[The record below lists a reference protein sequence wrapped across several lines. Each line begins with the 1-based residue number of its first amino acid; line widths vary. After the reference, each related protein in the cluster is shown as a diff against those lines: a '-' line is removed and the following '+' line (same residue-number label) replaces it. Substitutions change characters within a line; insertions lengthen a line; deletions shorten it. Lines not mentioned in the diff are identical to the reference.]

1 MKKHRFLSVF
11 LSLVLV
17 LSTVFTGIVFA
28 APGDSNGETTPP
40 ATGKTLVSNG
50 DGTYTL
56 SLSVTGKA
64 ETTSESNKADVIV
77 VLDSS
82 GSMDESVEGYVANQT
97 GRYGLVNRRYVNLYY
112 LHNGDYR
119 SLENDTYTGTVYYQT
134 WSIWSG
140 YTYTEYT
147 GTRYEYMNT
156 DRLAVAKS
164 AISALAD
171 QLGSYNEENP
181 DAVRFAL
188 VTFAS
193 TARTETFSQNS
204 NWTTNVTTFKNKV
217 NSDTIRATG
226 GTNWEDALQQANGL
240 SVREGAEVHV
250 IFVSDGNPTFY
261 VDGGTGQ
268 EEYFNVSKCYNKA
281 KDDAKAVVNAGKNFY
296 GIGVFGSVDRMK
308 NLVTDAGAP
317 SGNYYSATDSASL
330 QVAFADIIS
339 QITNALGYKEVKIE
353 DGLTSMTSAL
363 VKTDPTSFTYMRS
376 GGSYGDGATWTPDDA
391 QKAKYEDG
399 KVSWDLGNA
408 QLENGVTYTVSFKV
422 WPSQEA
428 YDIVADLNNGITD
441 YKDLTADQKAQI
453 VELEGGG
460 YGLKTNTNAKIT
472 YTQVET
478 RTTATA
484 PEGFVEGQPADDGYT
499 YTYDSET
506 GTYIGTKE
514 TQGSAD
520 LSNPNPMV
528 LTSSRIT
535 IEKTWD
541 DDSLGDNVRPDS
553 PITLNIK
560 KDGAN
565 YKSLELEKAND
576 WKANVYVAPG
586 VIVNGE
592 TLETGHSYAIEEANT
607 DVHYELDADDFK
619 PMLVDNVLIADYET
633 GATAANATIKVTNVR
648 KGDLIISKTV
658 ETYDGGTVDLSKEF
672 EMKVTFK
679 KGTETWAPAEADQVT
694 YKIGATGTA
703 QPFPSDGVIKLK
715 HGGTA
720 TISNLPAGITYTV
733 VEQNL
738 SAGYTQIAP
747 TSAATGT
754 IVGDS
759 AQRVDFTNQYSTSSV
774 SATIPVTKILSVP
787 SGLTG
792 PGSIKE
798 AYTFALSAV
807 TEGAPMPEAGGE
819 TVKNPDDNG
828 GTANFGAITFDA
840 PGTYEYKITESGTVA
855 GVTNDSAATTGKEVT
870 VTVEDNGN
878 GTLSATVTGATPTD
892 NDATRTTF
900 SNTYENATPATI
912 QLSAS
917 KKLNVEE
924 PANNA
929 PDVTEKYDLTL
940 AAVNDAP
947 MPESAVDGKVTVKNP
962 DGNATAVSFGT
973 IEYTMPG
980 VYQYTVSESGDVP
993 GVTNGQTA
1001 YSVSVQVTDN
1011 QDGTMTATVTSG
1023 SQTTQF
1029 TNTYSVSPAVLA
1041 EGKISVNKNLTGT
1054 NLSAGAFNFEIK
1066 ASEDTPNA
1074 PLPAVT
1080 TVTNNAQGVAAF
1092 GEITYSE
1099 PGSYKYA
1106 ISEIDGGLSG
1116 YTYDKNVVYV
1126 LITVVDNGNGTMSA
1140 SVEYENDPSFNNTYT
1155 ASGSVQIT
1163 AQKKLTGRALE
1174 DGQFSFKLT
1183 ALDGGPGD
1191 GLTAT
1196 NNASGQIVFDKIDFS
1211 NTDLTVKEEVE
1222 KTYKLQYVNVVDES
1236 DVLDTIPEGAVINE
1250 DGSFTW
1256 ESEEESVTTYKE
1268 QYVNIEDENDV
1279 RDVLPEGAVKNE
1291 DGTFTIKEASEKPEY
1306 EEKSFTYEITEVSGS
1321 ASGYTYDTHTETVV
1335 ITVKDNGD
1343 GTLSV
1348 IAAYNPSGAVFNN
1361 TYSAKG
1367 SVVLKGTKSVTGT
1380 GLRSEQFIFNLIDKD
1395 NNILRTA
1402 KNDATGAFAFG
1413 ALNYTEKDAGKTF
1426 TYTIVEVNDGQGGYA
1441 YDSKVCEVTVTVE
1454 DNGDGTL
1461 SAVATYTPDASFNNT
1476 YSAFGSVTFT
1486 GTKTVTGGTLES
1498 GQFTFNLLDQAGNV
1512 IGQATNAADG
1522 SFAFAPVSYTIAD
1535 AGKTFNYSIVEVNDG
1550 QGGYTYDTKVCKI
1563 SVNVTDLG
1571 DGVLKTDVAYEGD
1584 ASFVNSYAASSTEV
1598 VLTAKKTLSG
1608 RKLAD
1613 GEFSFTVSQ
1622 GDNVMATGKNDVN
1635 GNITFS
1641 AIPLTK
1647 AGTYRFTVAEV
1658 IGSKE
1663 GVTYD
1668 KKTYTYVVVVEDVNG
1683 KLTVKDVS
1691 IDGATEV
1698 VFSNTYKT
1706 TPPPETPKTTS
1717 PQTGDNTNL
1726 GLWLALMCLG
1736 AAGFTGSVLFG
1747 RRRRE
1752 RK

>member
-17 LSTVFTGIVFA
+17 LSIVCMGTVFA
-28 APGDSNGETTPP
+28 ALGDSNGETTPP

-77 VLDSS
+77 VLDRS

-134 WSIWSG
+134 WSLWSE

-147 GTRYEYMNT
+147 GTRYEYMDS

-164 AISALAD
+164 AISTLAD
-171 QLGSYNEENP
+171 QLGSYNKGNP

-204 NWTTNVTTFKNKV
+204 TWTTNVTTFKNKV

-226 GTNWEDALQQANGL
+226 GTNWEDALQKANGL
-240 SVREGAEVHV
+240 SVREDAEVYV

-261 VDGGTGQ
+261 VGGGSGQ
-268 EEYFNVSKCYNKA
+268 ETSSNVSMSYNKA
-281 KDDAKAVVNAGKNFY
+281 KDDAKAIVNAGKNFY

-317 SGNYYSATDSASL
+317 SGNYYSATDSAGL
-330 QVAFADIIS
+330 QVAFSDIIGK
-339 QITNALGYKEVKIE
+339 ITKALGYKDVKIE
-353 DGLTSMTSAL
+353 DGITSMTSAL

-391 QKAKYEDG
+391 QKAKYEGG

-422 WPSQEA
+422 WPSQEV
-428 YDIVADLNNGITD
+428 YDIVADLNNEIKD
-441 YKDLTADQKAQI
+441 YEDLTADQKAQI

-460 YGLKTNTNAKIT
+460 YGLKTNTDAKVT

-478 RTTATA
+478 RATATA

-506 GTYIGTKE
+506 GIYTGTKE

-520 LSNPNPMV
+520 ISNPDPMV
-528 LTSSRIT
+528 LTSSMIT

-541 DDSLGDNVRPDS
+541 DDYLGDNVRPDS

-798 AYTFALSAV
+798 AYTFTLSAV

-840 PGTYEYKITESGTVA
+840 PGTYKYKITESGTVA

-870 VTVEDNGN
+870 VTVEDNGD
-878 GTLSATVTGATPTD
+878 GTLSATVIGATPTD
-892 NDATRTTF
+892 NDVTRTTF
-900 SNTYENATPATI
+900 TNTYENSTPATI

-962 DGNATAVSFGT
+962 DSNATAVSFGT

-980 VYQYTVSESGDVP
+980 VYQYTVSESGNVP

-1011 QDGTMTATVTSG
+1011 QDGTMTAKVTSG
-1023 SQTTQF
+1023 SQTTKF
-1029 TNTYSVSPAVLA
+1029 TNTYSVSSAVLA

-1066 ASEDTPNA
+1066 ASEETPNA
-1074 PLPAVT
+1074 PLPAVA
-1080 TVTNNAQGVAAF
+1080 TVTNNARGVAAF
-1092 GEITYSE
+1092 GEITYTR

-1116 YTYDKNVVYV
+1116 YTYDDNVVYV
-1126 LITVVDNGNGTMSA
+1126 LVKVVDNGNGTMSA

-1183 ALDGGPGD
+1183 ALDGGPGNN
-1191 GLTAT
+1191 LTAT
-1196 NNASGQIVFDKIDFS
+1196 NNASGQIVFERIDFS
-1211 NTDLTVKEEVE
+1211 NTDLTKKEEIVKTYVQRYINVDDE
-1222 KTYKLQYVNVVDES
+1222 NDVLVTLPDGAVPGSEEGTWTITESGTMLQKTYKLVYVNKENPE
-1236 DVLDTIPEGAVINE
+1236 DTLTMIPDGAEINDD
-1250 DGSFTW
+1250 DGSFTLKFKST
-1256 ESEEESVTTYKE
+1256 EYASK
-1268 QYVNIEDENDV
+1268 
-1279 RDVLPEGAVKNE
+1279 
-1291 DGTFTIKEASEKPEY
+1291 TFTYNISE
-1306 EEKSFTYEITEVSGS
+1306 VAGS

-1348 IAAYNPSGAVFNN
+1348 IATYDPSGAVFNN

-1395 NNILRTA
+1395 NNILSTA

-1441 YDSKVCEVTVTVE
+1441 YDSKVCEVTVTVK

-1461 SAVATYTPDASFNNT
+1461 SAAASYTPDANFNNT

-1584 ASFVNSYAASSTEV
+1584 ASFVNSYATSSTEV

-1622 GDNVMATGKNDVN
+1622 GDNVIATGKNDVN

-1706 TPPPETPKTTS
+1706 TPPPEPPK
-1717 PQTGDNTNL
+1717 TGDNTNL

-1747 RRRRE
+1747 RRKRQ

>member
-11 LSLVLV
+11 LSIVLV
-17 LSTVFTGIVFA
+17 LSTVFTVVVFA

-40 ATGKTLVSNG
+40 ATVKTLVSNG

-77 VLDSS
+77 VLDRS

-134 WSIWSG
+134 WSILSG
-140 YTYTEYT
+140 YTYREYT
-147 GTRYEYMNT
+147 GTRYEYMDT

-226 GTNWEDALQQANGL
+226 GTNWEDALQKANGL
-240 SVREGAEVHV
+240 SVREGAEVYV

-261 VDGGTGQ
+261 VDGGSGQ
-268 EEYFNVSKCYNKA
+268 ETSRNVSMCYDKA

-339 QITNALGYKEVKIE
+339 QITNALGYKDVKIE

-391 QKAKYEDG
+391 QKAKYEGG

-422 WPSQEA
+422 WPSQEV
-428 YDIVADLNNGITD
+428 YDIVADLNNEIKD
-441 YKDLTADQKAQI
+441 YEDLTADQKAQI

-460 YGLKTNTNAKIT
+460 YGLKTNTDAKVT

-478 RTTATA
+478 RATATA

-506 GTYIGTKE
+506 GIYTGTKE

-520 LSNPNPMV
+520 ISNPDPMV
-528 LTSSRIT
+528 LTSSMIT

-541 DDSLGDNVRPDS
+541 DDYLGDNVRPDS

-798 AYTFALSAV
+798 AYTF
-807 TEGAPMPEAGGE
+807 
-819 TVKNPDDNG
+819 
-828 GTANFGAITFDA
+828 
-840 PGTYEYKITESGTVA
+840 
-855 GVTNDSAATTGKEVT
+855 
-870 VTVEDNGN
+870 
-878 GTLSATVTGATPTD
+878 
-892 NDATRTTF
+892 
-900 SNTYENATPATI
+900 
-912 QLSAS
+912 
-917 KKLNVEE
+917 
-924 PANNA
+924 
-929 PDVTEKYDLTL
+929 
-940 AAVNDAP
+940 
-947 MPESAVDGKVTVKNP
+947 
-962 DGNATAVSFGT
+962 
-973 IEYTMPG
+973 
-980 VYQYTVSESGDVP
+980 
-993 GVTNGQTA
+993 
-1001 YSVSVQVTDN
+1001 
-1011 QDGTMTATVTSG
+1011 
-1023 SQTTQF
+1023 
-1029 TNTYSVSPAVLA
+1029 
-1041 EGKISVNKNLTGT
+1041 
-1054 NLSAGAFNFEIK
+1054 
-1066 ASEDTPNA
+1066 
-1074 PLPAVT
+1074 
-1080 TVTNNAQGVAAF
+1080 
-1092 GEITYSE
+1092 
-1099 PGSYKYA
+1099 
-1106 ISEIDGGLSG
+1106 
-1116 YTYDKNVVYV
+1116 
-1126 LITVVDNGNGTMSA
+1126 
-1140 SVEYENDPSFNNTYT
+1140 
-1155 ASGSVQIT
+1155 
-1163 AQKKLTGRALE
+1163 
-1174 DGQFSFKLT
+1174 
-1183 ALDGGPGD
+1183 
-1191 GLTAT
+1191 
-1196 NNASGQIVFDKIDFS
+1196 
-1211 NTDLTVKEEVE
+1211 
-1222 KTYKLQYVNVVDES
+1222 
-1236 DVLDTIPEGAVINE
+1236 
-1250 DGSFTW
+1250 
-1256 ESEEESVTTYKE
+1256 
-1268 QYVNIEDENDV
+1268 
-1279 RDVLPEGAVKNE
+1279 
-1291 DGTFTIKEASEKPEY
+1291 
-1306 EEKSFTYEITEVSGS
+1306 
-1321 ASGYTYDTHTETVV
+1321 
-1335 ITVKDNGD
+1335 
-1343 GTLSV
+1343 
-1348 IAAYNPSGAVFNN
+1348 
-1361 TYSAKG
+1361 
-1367 SVVLKGTKSVTGT
+1367 
-1380 GLRSEQFIFNLIDKD
+1380 
-1395 NNILRTA
+1395 
-1402 KNDATGAFAFG
+1402 
-1413 ALNYTEKDAGKTF
+1413 
-1426 TYTIVEVNDGQGGYA
+1426 
-1441 YDSKVCEVTVTVE
+1441 
-1454 DNGDGTL
+1454 TL
-1461 SAVATYTPDASFNNT
+1461 SAVNW
-1476 YSAFGSVTFT
+1476 
-1486 GTKTVTGGTLES
+1486 
-1498 GQFTFNLLDQAGNV
+1498 
-1512 IGQATNAADG
+1512 I
-1522 SFAFAPVSYTIAD
+1522 
-1535 AGKTFNYSIVEVNDG
+1535 
-1550 QGGYTYDTKVCKI
+1550 
-1563 SVNVTDLG
+1563 
-1571 DGVLKTDVAYEGD
+1571 
-1584 ASFVNSYAASSTEV
+1584 
-1598 VLTAKKTLSG
+1598 
-1608 RKLAD
+1608 
-1613 GEFSFTVSQ
+1613 
-1622 GDNVMATGKNDVN
+1622 M
-1635 GNITFS
+1635 
-1641 AIPLTK
+1641 
-1647 AGTYRFTVAEV
+1647 
-1658 IGSKE
+1658 
-1663 GVTYD
+1663 
-1668 KKTYTYVVVVEDVNG
+1668 
-1683 KLTVKDVS
+1683 
-1691 IDGATEV
+1691 
-1698 VFSNTYKT
+1698 
-1706 TPPPETPKTTS
+1706 
-1717 PQTGDNTNL
+1717 
-1726 GLWLALMCLG
+1726 
-1736 AAGFTGSVLFG
+1736 
-1747 RRRRE
+1747 
-1752 RK
+1752 

>member
-77 VLDSS
+77 VLDRS

-226 GTNWEDALQQANGL
+226 GTNWEDALQKANGL
-240 SVREGAEVHV
+240 SVREGAEVYV

-261 VDGGTGQ
+261 VGGGSGQ
-268 EEYFNVSKCYNKA
+268 ETSSNVSMCYDKA

-391 QKAKYEDG
+391 QKAKYEGG

-428 YDIVADLNNGITD
+428 YDIVADLNNEITD

-520 LSNPNPMV
+520 LSNPDPMV
-528 LTSSRIT
+528 LTSSMIT

-798 AYTFALSAV
+798 AYTFTLSAV

-840 PGTYEYKITESGTVA
+840 PGTYKYKITESGTVA

-900 SNTYENATPATI
+900 TNTYENATPATI

-1029 TNTYSVSPAVLA
+1029 TNTYSVSPVVLA

-1080 TVTNNAQGVAAF
+1080 TVTNNARGVAAF
-1092 GEITYSE
+1092 GEITYSK

-1116 YTYDKNVVYV
+1116 YTYDENVVYV

-1140 SVEYENDPSFNNTYT
+1140 SVEYENDP
-1155 ASGSVQIT
+1155 
-1163 AQKKLTGRALE
+1163 
-1174 DGQFSFKLT
+1174 
-1183 ALDGGPGD
+1183 
-1191 GLTAT
+1191 
-1196 NNASGQIVFDKIDFS
+1196 
-1211 NTDLTVKEEVE
+1211 
-1222 KTYKLQYVNVVDES
+1222 
-1236 DVLDTIPEGAVINE
+1236 
-1250 DGSFTW
+1250 
-1256 ESEEESVTTYKE
+1256 
-1268 QYVNIEDENDV
+1268 
-1279 RDVLPEGAVKNE
+1279 
-1291 DGTFTIKEASEKPEY
+1291 
-1306 EEKSFTYEITEVSGS
+1306 
-1321 ASGYTYDTHTETVV
+1321 
-1335 ITVKDNGD
+1335 
-1343 GTLSV
+1343 
-1348 IAAYNPSGAVFNN
+1348 
-1361 TYSAKG
+1361 
-1367 SVVLKGTKSVTGT
+1367 
-1380 GLRSEQFIFNLIDKD
+1380 
-1395 NNILRTA
+1395 
-1402 KNDATGAFAFG
+1402 
-1413 ALNYTEKDAGKTF
+1413 
-1426 TYTIVEVNDGQGGYA
+1426 
-1441 YDSKVCEVTVTVE
+1441 
-1454 DNGDGTL
+1454 
-1461 SAVATYTPDASFNNT
+1461 SFNNT

-1584 ASFVNSYAASSTEV
+1584 ASFVNSYATSSTEV

-1622 GDNVMATGKNDVN
+1622 GDNVIATGKNDVN

-1706 TPPPETPKTTS
+1706 TPPPETPKT
-1717 PQTGDNTNL
+1717 GDNTNL

-1747 RRRRE
+1747 RRKRQ

>member
-17 LSTVFTGIVFA
+17 LSIVCMGTVFA
-28 APGDSNGETTPP
+28 ALGDSNGETTPP

-77 VLDSS
+77 VLDRS

-134 WSIWSG
+134 WSLWSG

-147 GTRYEYMNT
+147 GTRYEYMDS

-164 AISALAD
+164 AISTLAD
-171 QLGSYNEENP
+171 QLGSYNEGNP

-204 NWTTNVTTFKNKV
+204 TWTTNVTTFKNKV

-226 GTNWEDALQQANGL
+226 GTNWEDALQKANGL
-240 SVREGAEVHV
+240 SVREDAEVYV

-261 VDGGTGQ
+261 VGGGSGQ
-268 EEYFNVSKCYNKA
+268 ETSSNVSMSYNKA
-281 KDDAKAVVNAGKNFY
+281 KDDAKAIVNAGKNFY

-317 SGNYYSATDSASL
+317 SGNYYSATDSAGL
-330 QVAFADIIS
+330 QVAFSDIIGK
-339 QITNALGYKEVKIE
+339 ITKALGYKDVKIE
-353 DGLTSMTSAL
+353 DGITSMTSAL

-391 QKAKYEDG
+391 QKAKYEGG

-422 WPSQEA
+422 WPSQEV
-428 YDIVADLNNGITD
+428 YDIVADLNNEIKD
-441 YKDLTADQKAQI
+441 YEDLTADQKAQI

-460 YGLKTNTNAKIT
+460 YGLKTNTDAKVT

-478 RTTATA
+478 RATATA

-506 GTYIGTKE
+506 GIYTGTKE

-520 LSNPNPMV
+520 ISNPDPMV
-528 LTSSRIT
+528 LTSSMIT

-541 DDSLGDNVRPDS
+541 DDYLGDNVRPDS

-798 AYTFALSAV
+798 AYTFTLSAV

-840 PGTYEYKITESGTVA
+840 PGTYKYKITESGTVA

-900 SNTYENATPATI
+900 TNTYENATPATI

-962 DGNATAVSFGT
+962 NGNATAVSFGT

-1029 TNTYSVSPAVLA
+1029 TNTYSVSPVVLA

-1080 TVTNNAQGVAAF
+1080 TVTNNARGVAAF
-1092 GEITYSE
+1092 GEITYSK

-1116 YTYDKNVVYV
+1116 YTYDENVVYV

-1183 ALDGGPGD
+1183 ALDGGPGNN
-1191 GLTAT
+1191 LTAT
-1196 NNASGQIVFDKIDFS
+1196 NNASGQIVFERIDFS
-1211 NTDLTVKEEVE
+1211 NTDLTKKEEIVKTYVQRYINVDDE
-1222 KTYKLQYVNVVDES
+1222 NDVLVTLPDGAVPGSEEGTWTITESGTMLQKTYKLVYVNKENPE
-1236 DVLDTIPEGAVINE
+1236 DTLTMIPDGAEINDD
-1250 DGSFTW
+1250 DGSFTLKLKST
-1256 ESEEESVTTYKE
+1256 EYASK
-1268 QYVNIEDENDV
+1268 
-1279 RDVLPEGAVKNE
+1279 
-1291 DGTFTIKEASEKPEY
+1291 TFTYNISE
-1306 EEKSFTYEITEVSGS
+1306 VAGS

-1348 IAAYNPSGAVFNN
+1348 IATYDPSGAVFNN

-1395 NNILRTA
+1395 NNILSTA

-1441 YDSKVCEVTVTVE
+1441 YDSKVCEVTVTVK

-1461 SAVATYTPDASFNNT
+1461 SAVASYTPDANFNNT

-1584 ASFVNSYAASSTEV
+1584 ASFVNSYATSSTEV

-1622 GDNVMATGKNDVN
+1622 GDNVIATGKNDVN

-1668 KKTYTYVVVVEDVNG
+1668 KKTYTYVLVVEDVNG

-1706 TPPPETPKTTS
+1706 TPPPETPKT
-1717 PQTGDNTNL
+1717 GDNTNL

-1736 AAGFTGSVLFG
+1736 AAGFAGSVLFG
-1747 RRRRE
+1747 RRKRQ

>member
-77 VLDSS
+77 VLDRS
-82 GSMDESVEGYVANQT
+82 GSMDNNVEGYVANQT
-97 GRYGLVNRRYVNLYY
+97 GRYGLVNHRYVNLYY
-112 LHNGDYR
+112 LDNGDYIR
-119 SLENDTYTGTVYYQT
+119 LENDTYPGTVYYR
-134 WSIWSG
+134 SR

-147 GTRYEYMNT
+147 GTRYEYMDT
-156 DRLAVAKS
+156 KRLAVAKS

-171 QLGSYNEENP
+171 QLGSYNEENS

-188 VTFAS
+188 VTFAD

-204 NWTTNVTTFKNKV
+204 NWTTDVTTFKNKV
-217 NSDTIRATG
+217 NDRTIWANG
-226 GTNWEDALQQANGL
+226 GTNWEDALQKANEL
-240 SVREGAEVHV
+240 SVRKGAEAYV

-261 VDGGTGQ
+261 VGGGTGY
-268 EEYFNVSKCYNKA
+268 ETDRNVETCYDNA
-281 KDDAKAVVNAGKNFY
+281 KDDAKAVVDAGKNFY
-296 GIGVFGSVDRMK
+296 GIGVFGNVDRMK
-308 NLVTDAGAP
+308 DLVTDASAP

-339 QITNALGYKEVKIE
+339 QITNALGYKDVKIE

-376 GGSYGDGATWTPDDA
+376 GGSYGAGATWTPDDA

-460 YGLKTNTNAKIT
+460 YGLKTNTNAKTT

-484 PEGFVEGQPADDGYT
+484 PDGFAEGQPANDGYT
-499 YTYDSET
+499 YTHDSET

-520 LSNPNPMV
+520 LSNPDPMV
-528 LTSSRIT
+528 LTSSMIT

-565 YKSLELEKAND
+565 YKSLQLEKAND

-658 ETYDGGTVDLSKEF
+658 KTYDGGTVDLSKEF

-733 VEQNL
+733 VEQSL
-738 SAGYTQIAP
+738 SAGYTQIVP
-747 TSAATGT
+747 TGAATGI

-759 AQRVDFTNQYSTSSV
+759 AQRADFTNQYSTSSV

-787 SGLTG
+787 SGLNG

-798 AYTFALSAV
+798 AYTFTLSAV
-807 TEGAPMPEAGGE
+807 TEGAPMPEDGGE

-828 GTANFGAITFDA
+828 GTAHFGAITFDA
-840 PGTYEYKITESGTVA
+840 PGMYKYKITESGTVA

-878 GTLSATVTGATPTD
+878 GTLSATVKGATPTG
-892 NDATRTTF
+892 NDATETTF
-900 SNTYENATPATI
+900 TNTYENATPATI
-912 QLSAS
+912 QLFAS

-924 PANNA
+924 PAKNA
-929 PDVTEKYDLTL
+929 PDVKEKYDLTL
-940 AAVNDAP
+940 AAVDNAP
-947 MPESAVDGKVTVKNP
+947 MPKSAIDGKVTVKNP
-962 DGNATAVSFGT
+962 DGNATAVPFGT
-973 IEYTMPG
+973 IEYTKPG

-1001 YSVSVQVTDN
+1001 HSVSVQVTDN
-1011 QDGTMTATVTSG
+1011 QDGTMTAKVTNG

-1041 EGKISVNKNLTGT
+1041 EGEISVNKNLTGT
-1054 NLSAGAFNFEIK
+1054 NLSAGAFNFKIE
-1066 ASEDTPNA
+1066 ASEETPNA

-1080 TVTNNAQGVAAF
+1080 TATNNAQGVAAF

-1099 PGSYKYA
+1099 PGSYEYA
-1106 ISEIDGGLSG
+1106 ISEIDDERSG

-1126 LITVVDNGNGTMSA
+1126 QITVVDDGNGTMSA
-1140 SVEYENDPSFNNTYT
+1140 SVEYKNDPSFNNTYT

-1163 AQKKLTGRALE
+1163 AQKKLTGRTLE

-1196 NNASGQIVFDKIDFS
+1196 NNASGQIIFDKIDFS

-1222 KTYKLQYVNVVDES
+1222 KTYRLQYVNVADES
-1236 DVLDTIPEGAVINE
+1236 DVLDTIPEGAVDKG
-1250 DGSFTW
+1250 DGSFTL
-1256 ESEEESVTTYKE
+1256 ESGTTYKE
-1268 QYVNIEDENDV
+1268 QYVNSEDENDV
-1279 RDVLPEGAVKNE
+1279 RNELPEGAVKNE
-1291 DGTFTIKEASEKPEY
+1291 NGTFTIKEASEKPAY
-1306 EEKSFTYEITEVSGS
+1306 EEKSFHYAITEVSGS
-1321 ASGYTYDTHTETVV
+1321 DSGYIYDTHTEPVA
-1335 ITVKDNGD
+1335 ITVKDNGN

-1348 IAAYNPSGAVFNN
+1348 NAAYNPSGAVFNN
-1361 TYSAKG
+1361 TYSAQG
-1367 SVVLKGTKSVTGT
+1367 SVVLNGTKSVTGT
-1380 GLRSEQFIFNLIDKD
+1380 GLRSEQFTFNLIDKD
-1395 NNILRTA
+1395 NNILSTA
-1402 KNDATGAFAFG
+1402 KNDANGAFAFG
-1413 ALNYTEKDAGKTF
+1413 ALNYTEEDAGQTF

-1454 DNGDGTL
+1454 DKGDGTL
-1461 SAVATYTPDASFNNT
+1461 SAVANYTPDASFTNT

-1571 DGVLKTDVAYEGD
+1571 NGVLKTDVAYEGD
-1584 ASFVNSYAASSTEV
+1584 ASFVNSYSATSTEV

-1608 RKLAD
+1608 RKLED

-1622 GDNVMATGKNDVN
+1622 GDNVIATGKNDVN

-1658 IGSKE
+1658 IGNKE

-1668 KKTYTYVVVVEDVNG
+1668 NKTYTYVVVVEDVNG

-1706 TPPPETPKTTS
+1706 TLPPETPK
-1717 PQTGDNTNL
+1717 TGDNTNL

-1736 AAGFTGSVLFG
+1736 VAGFTGSVLFG
-1747 RRRRE
+1747 RRKRQ